1 MKEKILEFSD
11 LNSEQMQSLTQS
23 QNNQFI
29 SSGEGDAF
37 NNSLESKTKLNRV
50 QTVFSKQ
57 NNKKL

>member
-37 NNSLESKTKLNRV
+37 NKFLSIY
-50 QTVFSKQ
+50 
-57 NNKKL
+57 